1 MKKFK
6 GGLYAD
12 LGNYK
17 TNLPNTEILNN
28 FFASNPVGYRSGG
41 MVKGISGGNPTGMK
55 VTGGFLNRAQNMQSG
70 GAVSSYYSPSN
81 VGVRPGDFRAAGR
94 EYRSDLFDKIFELRQ
109 SNPRD
114 FGFASDD
121 PKGHEA
127 IAKALGVSVLDVKR
141 SLAENTPNSGI
152 RIAPMD
158 RVEQYDKEGKVKGA
172 PVLSTLEQ
180 SEKQYPEGTKL
191 PTYNESVTEEDDKK
205 ISEEP
210 KTQYTGG
217 EGSSRMGDDGITG
230 IPLEKFKEI
239 KEKTKEQREIAELN
253 RITGLDD
260 DSTEESII
268 EGSAPETITSSKDTK
283 TDSKKENGS
292 AIDGVSSTYQTMK
305 DEGLLDEPRSAKEI
319 SEELFSNNSDF
330 QKIIAGYEEA
340 SKEDKAAL
348 KKIGEE
354 YYGKDKGDAPAW
366 AMPLMMA
373 GLQMAASNNPD
384 MLGALGEGGIKGL
397 EQYAK
402 QEKEKRE
409 DAKDKIALDMQKA
422 TKLVEI
428 SSRNL
433 DFKKDIAVINSNIQT
448 KALDIASQEK
458 INFNNNLRAT
468 IIADAD
474 RELSEQEFNKEMQLG
489 WAKYDMELKN
499 TNTQLQIAWNK
510 LLLDEKKVLSDVD
523 YQKKKLAQ
531 ENVKIIHDKT
541 YHDNLVDLQKVDKGK
556 TTTVMMPD
564 ADGDVKAHK
573 VQVYYNYETESF
585 ETKVLGFAPPDAD
598 YLEDITSQIRESI
611 LQDPAFEDATFQ
623 QIEDAIADQV
633 QKNLNDKY
641 GDIDAA
647 LEN

>member
-1 MKKFK
+1 MSATDPFGIEFGGSEGPINQFSKELGIPVKDIRDAIAPISDPVETYKGKKAYK
-6 GGLYAD
+6 GKKGVSIEDDPNRPDTMRVKNQVSTGLEQ
-12 LGNYK
+12 LEGNIPDK
-17 TNLPNTEILNN
+17 TSFMSKEK
-28 FFASNPVGYRSGG
+28 PVEKKKPPEPQSVGG
-41 MVKGISGGNPTGMK
+41 MLPGGI
-55 VTGGFLNRAQNMQSG
+55 
-70 GAVSSYYSPSN
+70 
-81 VGVRPGDFRAAGR
+81 
-94 EYRSDLFDKIFELRQ
+94 
-109 SNPRD
+109 
-114 FGFASDD
+114 
-121 PKGHEA
+121 HE
-127 IAKALGVSVLDVKR
+127 
-141 SLAENTPNSGI
+141 LAEYGKEYKK
-152 RIAPMD
+152 
-158 RVEQYDKEGKVKGA
+158 EQK
-172 PVLSTLEQ
+172 
-180 SEKQYPEGTKL
+180 
-191 PTYNESVTEEDDKK
+191 DKK
-205 ISEEP
+205 EKA
-210 KTQYTGG
+210 KTQ
-217 EGSSRMGDDGITG
+217 
-230 IPLEKFKEI
+230 KEI
-239 KEKTKEQREIAELN
+239 DELN
-253 RITGLDD
+253 KITGLDNE
-260 DSTEESII
+260 STEESII

-305 DEGLLDEPRSAKEI
+305 DQGLLDKPRSAKEI

-474 RELSEQEFNKEMQLG
+474 RELSTQEFNKEMELG

-510 LLLDEKKVLSDVD
+510 LLLDEKKVLSDLD
-523 YQKKKLAQ
+523 YQTKKLAQ
-531 ENVKIIHDKT
+531 ENVKIIHDKQ

-564 ADGDVKAHK
+564 ADNNVKAHK
-573 VQVYYNYETESF
+573 VQVYYNYETETF

-611 LQDPAFEDATFQ
+611 LQDPAFEDSTFQ